1 MESEARHGRLFTKN
15 GRFQSNNG
23 RGLHKMGVVLAKV
36 DRSKD
41 TPTQVGMPE
50 VHPHKLEGI
59 HPQKAATNPLRGS
72 GPWMAQVDVDGPF
85 ATDPLRGSNPVDGTS
100 ARLDP

>member
-1 MESEARHGRLFTKN
+1 MKITEN
-15 GRFQSNNG
+15 GRHPKKIIVLSRKNDIFGAKMEQSRSTRPSWDA
-23 RGLHKMGVVLAKV
+23 RG
-36 DRSKD
+36 
-41 TPTQVGMPE
+41 TPTQVGRDTPTE
-50 VHPHKLEGI
+50 
-59 HPQKAATNPLRGS
+59 AATDPLRGS